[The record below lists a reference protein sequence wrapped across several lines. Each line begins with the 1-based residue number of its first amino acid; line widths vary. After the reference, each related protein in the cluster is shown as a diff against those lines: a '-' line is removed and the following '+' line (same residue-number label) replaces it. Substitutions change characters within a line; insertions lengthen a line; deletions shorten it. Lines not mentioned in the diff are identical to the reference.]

1 LVFEELLVMRL
12 EEFEKDK
19 NMGLIKKLAKVFRQ
33 PLRIRLV
40 ELSDTYLTL
49 KTSEIDTS
57 TYNKNVLQPT
67 LEHTLFDMI
76 TSGQVQAKLDERQAM
91 ISFIESSNSQS
102 SSDYL
107 SVVEAIEAQ
116 NTRIIQLMEQVQKVD
131 MTVKT
136 SKEYIQRDLQ
146 GIDKTGSGFGSS
158 AAQAIDESSG
168 GDLLM
173 RR

>member
-1 LVFEELLVMRL
+1 MCREQPLVFEELLVMRL

-76 TSGQVQAKLDERQAM
+76 TSG
-91 ISFIESSNSQS
+91 
-102 SSDYL
+102 
-107 SVVEAIEAQ
+107 
-116 NTRIIQLMEQVQKVD
+116 
-131 MTVKT
+131 
-136 SKEYIQRDLQ
+136 
-146 GIDKTGSGFGSS
+146 
-158 AAQAIDESSG
+158 
-168 GDLLM
+168 
-173 RR
+173 